1 MTASALVSIITP
13 AYNAAPFIGEAI
25 CSVQGQDCTA
35 WEMLV
40 VDDGSLDATAE
51 IVAQSASAD
60 PRIRLIRQKNS
71 GPAQARQRA
80 LDAANYRFI
89 AFLDS
94 DDRWLP
100 GKLSKQLSFMRRVGA
115 ALSYTRYR
123 RINHDGTTLGHLI
136 DVPERLDYRS
146 LLGNTAIATST
157 AIVDR
162 ERTGPFRLQP
172 VHYDDFALWL
182 ELTKRGF
189 VAHGLNEDL
198 MRYRILQGSYSR
210 NKARSAVQVWRTYL
224 EIEKLG
230 PSYAAWCL
238 ARYAFNA
245 WRKHRNF

>member
-1 MTASALVSIITP
+1 
-13 AYNAAPFIGEAI
+13 
-25 CSVQGQDCTA
+25 
-35 WEMLV
+35 MLI

-60 PRIRLIRQKNS
+60 PRIKLIRQKNS

-80 LDAANYRFI
+80 LDAANCRFI

-94 DDRWLP
+94 DDYWLP
-100 GKLSKQLSFMRRVGA
+100 GKLSRQLAFMRRVGA

-123 RINHDGTTLGHLI
+123 RIDRDGTQLGHLV
-136 DVPERLDYRS
+136 DVPARLDYRS

-162 ERTGPFRLQP
+162 ERTGPFRLRP

-182 ELTKRGF
+182 DLTKRGF
-189 VAHGLNEDL
+189 VAHGLSEDL
-198 MRYRILQGSYSR
+198 TRYRVLQGSFSR
-210 NKARSAVQVWRTYL
+210 NKARSALQVWHTYRK
-224 EIEKLG
+224 IERLS

-238 ARYAFNA
+238 ARYACNA
-245 WRKHRNF
+245 WRKHRKF